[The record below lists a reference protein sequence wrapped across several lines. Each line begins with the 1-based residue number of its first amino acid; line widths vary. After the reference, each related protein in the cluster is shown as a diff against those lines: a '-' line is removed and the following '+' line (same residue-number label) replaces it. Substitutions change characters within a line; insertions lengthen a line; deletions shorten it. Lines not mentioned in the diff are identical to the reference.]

1 MLVFAHHPGSAGVR
15 HASRVPAKI
24 KVAGLGV
31 VETGYDSAAA
41 TVLQQTFVDFLA
53 GCATVRA
60 RRPDDE

>member
-1 MLVFAHHPGSAGVR
+1 MLVFAHHAGGAGAR
-15 HASRVPAKI
+15 HASRVPAKL

-60 RRPDDE
+60 RRGDE